1 MSAQYLL
8 ALIYTTKMCL
18 KKQCWKEVLQRER
31 AKLRKGRLDEIK
43 RREQKINNELFQV
56 YFSEY
61 QSPSNMYKTL
71 SKTTDAVN
79 DV

>member
-1 MSAQYLL
+1 M
-8 ALIYTTKMCL
+8 
-18 KKQCWKEVLQRER
+18 
-31 AKLRKGRLDEIK
+31 DEIK

-79 DV
+79 DVWVDSIKKVLSKLQESLIIHLKTMLPRLKRMKI